1 MTDIKVMLQWLL
13 NEVNIWMTKGIITPE
28 QRDRILALYKVQ
40 PQAVTAPAAQRAAVK
55 HESRINLA
63 RVILVLA
70 VICIA
75 VGLII
80 FYASNWRKMPPG
92 VKMAQVFVLIISCY
106 AASWYLLFVKK
117 EVFAGRLIMMLA
129 MVTFGIGIM
138 LVAQIYHISSHP
150 TNGLMVWAAGTL
162 LLSAVMDERWGYYMS
177 LALFVIWDYWEVVE
191 YGSAAY
197 SFIIPLLILGLLFY
211 RSRDRTGAALITS
224 LIIIYYF
231 QVNIHWAAAGDY
243 HKLHVT
249 GTAFMYMLYA
259 VGSMFMIC
267 GRALLFNETLK
278 FSGYIATLTG
288 WITFMVPLLSLS
300 WPYSIPE
307 SSPLLLFPEGTWIE
321 SGQFIALLLLSSAGI
336 RMLSLKN
343 VKPQIFLPF
352 IITAAIL
359 FLVPHYSTTARM
371 ISTHIAIVALIASS
385 LSLAYIMP
393 GEWAME
399 KGMAFL
405 VTISIFIVK
414 WFGLTGSAFA
424 DNEYMVAY
432 LVGFIIFAIVCFLVN
447 RLVKHLAGDMPYPS
461 LILDIITSIAIWFT
475 IYFASFK
482 IENQVS
488 IFRADRVVIV
498 MIFLFITLAVLLY
511 MILMSRLKGNR
522 TVIYLSMI
530 VFTASGITLFIAGD
544 GISWI
549 IYSLVFNLLLFIAT
563 GTAIYYSTVI
573 QSRMLLNAAVCA
585 FILHIG
591 TRYFDLFWDMLSGS
605 VLFITTGVIGLAGGY
620 ILEKK
625 RRQLISTFDHAE
637 AGHE

>member
-1 MTDIKVMLQWLL
+1 MADIKDMLQWLL

-28 QRDRILALYKVQ
+28 QKDRILALYKVQ
-40 PQAVTAPAAQRAAVK
+40 QQAAITPAAQKAVVK

-75 VGLII
+75 VGLVI

-92 VKMAQVFVLIISCY
+92 IKMAQVFLLIITCY

-117 EVFAGRLIMMLA
+117 EIFIGRLIMMLA

-162 LLSAVMDERWGYYMS
+162 LLSAVMGERWGYYMS

-197 SFIIPLLILGLLFY
+197 MFIVPLLVLAVLFY
-211 RSRDRTGAALITS
+211 KSSDRAGTALTTS

-231 QVNIHWAAAGDY
+231 QVNIHWADAPGY
-243 HKLHVT
+243 HNLHT
-249 GTAFMYMLYA
+249 TEAAFMYMLYA
-259 VGSMFMIC
+259 LGPMLMIG
-267 GRALLFNETLK
+267 GRLLLFNETLK
-278 FSGYIATLTG
+278 FSGYVAALAG
-288 WITFMVPLLSLS
+288 WIAFMVPLLSLS
-300 WPYSIPE
+300 WPFSIPD
-307 SSPLLLFPEGTWIE
+307 SNPLILFPEGTWIE
-321 SGQFIALLLLSSAGI
+321 SGQFVVLILLSMAGI
-336 RMLSLKN
+336 RMLSSME
-343 VKPQIFLPF
+343 VKPHIYLPY
-352 IITAAIL
+352 IITAVIL
-359 FLVPHYSTTARM
+359 FMVPHYSTTARM
-371 ISTHIAIVALIASS
+371 ISTHVAIVVLIGTS
-385 LSLAYIMP
+385 LSLAYIIP
-393 GEWAME
+393 GEWGIE

-405 VTISIFIVK
+405 VTITIFIVK
-414 WFGLTGSAFA
+414 WIGLTASAFA
-424 DNEYMVAY
+424 DGEYMVAY
-432 LVGFIIFAIVCFLVN
+432 LVGFIIFATVCFLIN
-447 RLVKHLAGDMPYPS
+447 RLVKHVAGDTPYPS
-461 LILDIITSIAIWFT
+461 LILDIITSIAAWFT
-475 IYFASFK
+475 IYTASFK

-488 IFRADRVVIV
+488 IFKADSVVIV
-498 MIFLFITLAVLLY
+498 MIFLFIAMAVLLY
-511 MILMSRLKGNR
+511 MVLLSRLRGNR
-522 TVIYLSMI
+522 TIIYLSMI
-530 VFTASGITLFIAGD
+530 VFISSGITLFTAGE
-544 GISWI
+544 GVSWI
-549 IYSLVFNLLLFIAT
+549 LYSMVFNLLLFIAT

-573 QSRMLLNAAVCA
+573 QSRILLNTAVCA

-625 RRQLISTFDHAE
+625 RRQLISTFESSE
-637 AGHE
+637 AGNE